1 VAVNPRVTVADLETA
16 FARGGTDTA
25 VRRADETDRVT
36 EVVPRSDASVLGRC
50 LTCMGVP
57 RGVTKH
63 AIDGVPHVVHEL
75 SDELQREF
83 IQIFLRHQMVEY
95 DEKDTRRVMTERSQ
109 MYFTELAQLI
119 RDVSGEHVAVD
130 NSGVTVSAAA
140 MRSLDLV

>member
-1 VAVNPRVTVADLETA
+1 
-16 FARGGTDTA
+16 
-25 VRRADETDRVT
+25 
-36 EVVPRSDASVLGRC
+36 
-50 LTCMGVP
+50 MGVP

-83 IQIFLRHQMVEY
+83 IQIILRHRMVEY

>member
-1 VAVNPRVTVADLETA
+1 VTVADLETA